1 MATKIKLAPSNVA
14 AAIADIDVDVDSGVS
29 ACWQLFSPASFAII
43 FQFCRLLI
51 NFLAFFAR
59 PFAVF
64 VTLYCF
70 AVQQEDARAAEE
82 GKKRGRGGGTEIF
95 VN

>member
-14 AAIADIDVDVDSGVS
+14 AAAIADIDAKVDVYVDVDVSSAAVS
-29 ACWQLFSPASFAII
+29 ALLGQLFFSPASFAII

-59 PFAVF
+59 PPLLFSLLFTVLLFIICA
-64 VTLYCF
+64 Y
-70 AVQQEDARAAEE
+70 A
-82 GKKRGRGGGTEIF
+82 K
-95 VN
+95 